1 MLRTTRTQ
9 CFEMAKNAVIESL
22 GEKVGRL
29 IKENEKLV
37 SENES
42 LSSQKE
48 RLAADNRELRRTVAS
63 LEKRIGVLE
72 LEGGLV
78 GGVDTKRA
86 QARINR
92 LMREIDRCIALVNR

>member
-1 MLRTTRTQ
+1 
-9 CFEMAKNAVIESL
+9 MAKNAVIDSL
-22 GEKVGRL
+22 GEKVVRL

-37 SENES
+37 ADNQA
-42 LSSQKE
+42 LFSQKE
-48 RLAADNRELRRTVAS
+48 RLAADNRELKTTVAS

-72 LEGGLV
+72 LKGGLV
-78 GGVDTKRA
+78 GGVDVKRA